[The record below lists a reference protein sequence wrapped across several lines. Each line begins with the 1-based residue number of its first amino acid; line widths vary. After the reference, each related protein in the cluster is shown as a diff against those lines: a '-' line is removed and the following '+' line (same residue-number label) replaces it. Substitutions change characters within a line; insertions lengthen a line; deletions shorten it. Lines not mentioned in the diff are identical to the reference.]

1 MSFEIRYIL
10 GRDKWGMTIEPTP
23 IKGIGLPSIVMTWL
37 EDEGDTNAKD
47 KESGDMM
54 LNTKIQDPF
63 RM

>member
-47 KESGDMM
+47 KESRD
-54 LNTKIQDPF
+54 IWC
-63 RM
+63 